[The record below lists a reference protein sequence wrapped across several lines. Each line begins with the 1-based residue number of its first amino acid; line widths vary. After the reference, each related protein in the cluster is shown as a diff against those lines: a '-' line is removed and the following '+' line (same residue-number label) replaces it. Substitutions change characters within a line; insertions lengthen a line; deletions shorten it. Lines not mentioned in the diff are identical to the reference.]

1 MFCRYNLSA
10 LFLPFEQNIEM
21 SLHGIG
27 DNYGEIL
34 VMSQTGVTLV
44 MFQLLNQKLLILVDN
59 AQSAQLSTAVYTILS
74 IIW

>member
-1 MFCRYNLSA
+1 MYNLSA

-44 MFQLLNQKLLILVDN
+44 MFQLSNQKLLILVDN